1 MNTNKNQKVDNIK
14 LAYVKDSM
22 KITHISYSIKLFVK
36 TKDIKKSSS
45 IFQKSLKYKNSVSK
59 R

>member
-14 LAYVKDSM
+14 TAYAKDSM

-45 IFQKSLKYKNSVSK
+45 IFQKC
-59 R
+59 